1 MGPAALQ
8 GYPRAV
14 RQRPPSSRPAIS
26 LLVGVSLLAVL
37 LAACAR
43 GVPGGSG
50 PAVPTGLVGPVT
62 PTVGPEALRYVALG
76 DPFTFGDGV
85 RQTDRWPN
93 QLVRILRPALDLDL
107 VANLAG
113 RSVASQQLIEDQL
126 PKLAQLDPGFVS
138 VQVGAND
145 AFYDVPPAD
154 YAENMRTILDEVLVR
169 VAPDRVIVVT
179 APDFTHA
186 GELSMRD
193 DAEDL
198 AARIDELNQVLTD
211 VAAARGIAVVDI
223 GPIADRVT
231 NDPTLV
237 APDGE
242 HPSAKQYAG
251 WADRI
256 ALHVKRLFDD
266 DPPPTAGPTTEVPP
280 AAPTTEPSPTG
291 PAGPTASPVLMT
303 S

>member
-1 MGPAALQ
+1 M
-8 GYPRAV
+8 
-14 RQRPPSSRPAIS
+14 
-26 LLVGVSLLAVL
+26 L

-43 GVPGGSG
+43 GAPGGSG
-50 PAVPTGLVGPVT
+50 PAESTGLVGPVA

-85 RQTDRWPN
+85 RQADRWPN
-93 QLVRILRPALDLDL
+93 QLVRILRPAFDLDL

-113 RSVASQQLIEDQL
+113 RTVASQQLIEDQL
-126 PKLAQLDPGFVS
+126 PRLARLGPQFVS

-145 AFYDVPPAD
+145 VAFDVPPAD
-154 YAENMRTILDEVLVR
+154 YAENMRTILDDVLEH

-179 APDFTHA
+179 TPDFTLA
-186 GELSMRD
+186 GDFSTRD
-193 DAEDL
+193 DTEALAE
-198 AARIDELNQVLTD
+198 RIDELNQVLAD
-211 VAAARGIAVVDI
+211 VAAERGVAVVDI

-231 NDPTLV
+231 SDPTLV
-237 APDGE
+237 APDGN

-251 WADRI
+251 WADLI

-266 DPPPTAGPTTEVPP
+266 DPLPTAGPTDQVP
-280 AAPTTEPSPTG
+280 AVPTPEPLPTG
-291 PAGPTASPVLMT
+291 PPGPTASPVLMT